1 MLNGYIFVCDHA
13 VYLSVVADHR
23 VLHQDG
29 VLDHGALADLDALK
43 DNAVLYRAVN
53 DTAVGHQRVLGG
65 GIRAVQGGH
74 IVPLL
79 GRNGLVRIEQTAAAL
94 LLQHSHGDVVIALQ
108 GLNGAHKAVA
118 GVVSVDL

>member
-53 DTAVGHQRVLGG
+53 DAAVGHQRVLGG
-65 GIRAVQGGH
+65 CPGMESCLQVTIYYICEEWRVMYGFTGVIYFGGGIVD
-74 IVPLL
+74 
-79 GRNGLVRIEQTAAAL
+79 GRICGVR
-94 LLQHSHGDVVIALQ
+94 V
-108 GLNGAHKAVA
+108 
-118 GVVSVDL
+118 